1 MLDWAGGKLLVSNR
15 LIKNSVSSEI
25 TSKGTLSTFFK
36 IVGDS
41 GPIRVEGGGGRGE
54 GGGLISLQ
62 PVMGGQFFFTLV
74 RSLSLFFY
82 SLNSFV
88 C

>member
-25 TSKGTLSTFFK
+25 TSKGTFSIFFK

-41 GPIRVEGGGGRGE
+41 GPIRVEGGGGRVNLASARYGW
-54 GGGLISLQ
+54 
-62 PVMGGQFFFTLV
+62 PVFLLWLGRSHFSFTV
-74 RSLSLFFY
+74 
-82 SLNSFV
+82 
-88 C
+88 

>member
-1 MLDWAGGKLLVSNR
+1 MLDWAGGKLLVSKR

-25 TSKGTLSTFFK
+25 TSKGTFSIFFK

-41 GPIRVEGGGGRGE
+41 GPIRVEGGGGRVNLASARYGW
-54 GGGLISLQ
+54 L
-62 PVMGGQFFFTLV
+62 FTLV
-74 RSLSLFFY
+74 RSLSLFFH